1 MIYKA
6 DDGSVV
12 KLPCEARSN
21 AMATEEECIAKQ
33 GGLICSDMFW
43 VDLCM

>member
-12 KLPCEARSN
+12 KLPCEGRSN

-33 GGLICSDMFW
+33 GGLICSDIFW